1 MCVRC
6 SSIIIIIF
14 FYLLCFFA
22 LFCVPSPAA
31 GVGKSKKQEEREWRE
46 LYDAIGYSE
55 DDFDEFPKE
64 YVAHKVLV
72 HLALLK
78 LKLSGRKQK
87 E

>member
-1 MCVRC
+1 MYNI
-6 SSIIIIIF
+6 S
-14 FYLLCFFA
+14 
-22 LFCVPSPAA
+22 SPAV
-31 GVGKSKKQEEREWRE
+31 GVGKSKKQEEQEWKE
-46 LYDAIGYSE
+46 LFDAIGYSE

-72 HLALLK
+72 RLASLK